1 MKFDSPISL
10 RRESISSL
18 GADANLYP
26 IRDPEQKRTVSPKEY
41 VAMIRDVIRLQKNIC
56 LCRHFHTMDL
66 SVIQK

>member
-26 IRDPEQKRTVSPKEY
+26 IENSNQTDSDKFQ
-41 VAMIRDVIRLQKNIC
+41 L
-56 LCRHFHTMDL
+56 
-66 SVIQK
+66 